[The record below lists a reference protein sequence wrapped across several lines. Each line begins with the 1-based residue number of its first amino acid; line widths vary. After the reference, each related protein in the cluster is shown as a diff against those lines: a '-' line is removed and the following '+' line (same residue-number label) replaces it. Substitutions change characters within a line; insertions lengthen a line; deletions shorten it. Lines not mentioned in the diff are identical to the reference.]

1 MKDKEA
7 TRRVAIIYEEVKD
20 EIVDIY
26 EAALTE
32 IKIRDGLMKKKVNK
46 FNKNLA
52 GCRKQMYEKTQD
64 RKIALEARIKFVAE
78 TV

>member
-1 MKDKEA
+1 MKEKEA

-26 EAALTE
+26 EAALEE
-32 IKIRDGLMKKKVNK
+32 IKIRDGLMKKKENK

-52 GCRKQMYEKTQD
+52 GTRKQMYEKTQD
-64 RKIALEARIKFVAE
+64 RKVALE
-78 TV
+78 